1 MRAPDPR
8 ALTVAG
14 RLLVAG
20 GAATCLWVAGDWTR
34 GALARDRAR
43 TAWEAR
49 EARAAVLAAAAL
61 PIEGAPATREPPPHG
76 TPVARVRIPR
86 LGLDEVVVE
95 GVDDDALRAGP
106 GHIPGTPLPGRP
118 GNAVLSAHRDR
129 HFHALGDIAVGDTIA
144 TESDAGRMLWIV
156 AARRVVHRDARVL
169 RQGDTPEL
177 TLTTCWPIR
186 WLGTAPDRL
195 IVTAKPIV
203 QVASAAPGTIAI
215 R

>member
-8 ALTVAG
+8 ALRGAG

-43 TAWEAR
+43 TAWDAR
-49 EARAAVLAAAAL
+49 EARAAVLATAAISIDGT
-61 PIEGAPATREPPPHG
+61 PGARERPPHG
-76 TPVARVRIPR
+76 APVARVRIPR

-95 GVDDDALRAGP
+95 GVDDAALRAGP
-106 GHIPGTPLPGRP
+106 GHIPGTPLPGRR
-118 GNAVLSAHRDR
+118 GNAILSAHRDR
-129 HFHALGDIAVGDTIA
+129 HFRALGGIAVGDTIA
-144 TESDAGRMLWIV
+144 TDSDAGRVLWVV
-156 AARRVVHRDARVL
+156 ASRRVVHKDARVL

-195 IVTAKPIV
+195 IVTATPIV
-203 QVASAAPGTIAI
+203 QLASAAV